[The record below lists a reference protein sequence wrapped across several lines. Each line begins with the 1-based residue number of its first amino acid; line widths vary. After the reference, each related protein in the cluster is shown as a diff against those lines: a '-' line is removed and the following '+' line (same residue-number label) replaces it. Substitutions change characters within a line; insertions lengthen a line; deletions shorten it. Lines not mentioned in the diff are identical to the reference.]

1 MWSVKGLS
9 YNSSA
14 LGGETQGPFDRHR
27 LYRETDD
34 LFGPDSQWRAEDL
47 LPWWV
52 LVHTPACPLRRLRS
66 VLGSV
71 LRRTYYPLRPTRLIG
86 RDAIPH
92 AAACC
97 LTRTILPAAG

>member
-52 LVHTPACPLRRLRS
+52 VVHMQALHALCAVSALCSALCSAAHTAPFI
-66 VLGSV
+66 
-71 LRRTYYPLRPTRLIG
+71 RPV
-86 RDAIPH
+86 
-92 AAACC
+92 
-97 LTRTILPAAG
+97 

>member
-1 MWSVKGLS
+1 MDSTDLASCLQPFRKKWVWSVKGLS

-52 LVHTPACPLRRLRS
+52 VVHTQAL
-66 VLGSV
+66 
-71 LRRTYYPLRPTRLIG
+71 
-86 RDAIPH
+86 H
-92 AAACC
+92 ALCAVSA
-97 LTRTILPAAG
+97 L

>member
-52 LVHTPACPLRRLRS
+52 LVHTQALHVHALCAVSALCSAAHTTPFA
-66 VLGSV
+66 
-71 LRRTYYPLRPTRLIG
+71 RPV
-86 RDAIPH
+86 
-92 AAACC
+92 
-97 LTRTILPAAG
+97 